1 MSSLN
6 ILNVAAN
13 RLVAVPVNNDN
24 RKLQY
29 MNLEGNNISSWPK
42 DWVVQKDVAVAELP
56 FNTTARV
63 SGNDGDDGPDGLYE
77 TYVAQW
83 RSNEEEEVL
92 LVLTSGNSAVS
103 SKSTGG
109 AARLLEVSRGISTDG
124 LPRMLVSNQPECAA
138 GCPST
143 PWDGFKSPFKVK
155 LVKMDDR
162 RGDMECDAACDV
174 SACQFDKGDCEL
186 F

>member
-1 MSSLN
+1 MPDYGLIGEIMFISFGFGDARRLAGKM
-6 ILNVAAN
+6 AATV
-13 RLVAVPVNNDN
+13 RLCSEQLSARSYGMRAVKTVITAGG
-24 RKLQY
+24 
-29 MNLEGNNISSWPK
+29 NLEGDN
-42 DWVVQKDVAVAELP
+42 
-56 FNTTARV
+56 
-63 SGNDGDDGPDGLYE
+63 PD
-77 TYVAQW
+77 
-83 RSNEEEEVL
+83 EEEEVL